1 MRPITKSEGGW
12 PKATQSHHNQ
22 GPREKA
28 PTKTKKN
35 PNLSNKTVNIPVAK
49 ISLTRGP
56 GAIKKIRNLVKVK
69 VETTKQ
75 EPRLYGPT
83 VTPGQRVDKVRSV
96 PVGHH
101 PRPGPTPATT
111 LENSR
116 RQATTVAGDNN
127 QHIAQSDYKP
137 EVNTY
142 IKGNPAEDK
151 DRDHQTTPR

>member
-1 MRPITKSEGGW
+1 MTEVGNPATLVMFEDTTPTSNLHATSGSTKLHDDATNARHPTEKYRQKGEGGW
-12 PKATQSHHNQ
+12 PKAIQSHHNQ
-22 GPREKA
+22 GPWEKA

-35 PNLSNKTVNIPVAK
+35 PNQTVNIPVAK

-56 GAIKKIRNLVKVK
+56 GAIKNIRNLVKVK

-101 PRPGPTPATT
+101 PRPGPTPAT
-111 LENSR
+111 
-116 RQATTVAGDNN
+116 
-127 QHIAQSDYKP
+127 
-137 EVNTY
+137 
-142 IKGNPAEDK
+142 
-151 DRDHQTTPR
+151 